1 MKAHRAPLDIGR
13 LQVSAEKGFSGYL
26 KTIDSGFL
34 MIDSFMIH
42 YLRAGA
48 GGPPLI
54 LVHGGG
60 MWLYSFRHN
69 IPALSGHFSV
79 FALDMPGYG
88 YTLPLPTRQHYG
100 LEDTSKVLLQFMDRL
115 GIDRAS
121 FLGHSWGGG
130 WVLHFA
136 HRHPERVE
144 KLVLID
150 SSGLDVRDV
159 IEWELLKYPLM
170 GTLLLR
176 LVTPGGVR
184 KRLVRSFY
192 RKELVTEEMVREVYL
207 PLRFAHNLQLQVR
220 IARHQDWS
228 ATERVLP
235 EIRHP
240 ALVIWGENDRYLPAG
255 LLGKFEKHM
264 KNIETLVLSRCGH
277 SAHEEYPAKVN
288 SLITGFL
295 AGKPS

>member
-1 MKAHRAPLDIGR
+1 VRAG
-13 LQVSAEKGFSGYL
+13 KGFSGYL

-34 MIDSFMIH
+34 MLDSFMVH
-42 YLRAGA
+42 YLRAGT
-48 GGPPLI
+48 GGSPLI

-69 IPALSGHFSV
+69 IPALSTYFSV
-79 FALDMPGYG
+79 IALDMPGYG
-88 YTLPLPTRQHYG
+88 YTLPLSARQRYG
-100 LEDTSKVLLQFMDRL
+100 LEDTSEVLLQFMNRL

-144 KLVLID
+144 KLVLVD

-159 IEWELLKYPLM
+159 IEWELLKCPVL
-170 GTLLLR
+170 GPLLLR
-176 LVTPGGVR
+176 LVTPGAVK
-184 KRLVRSFY
+184 KRLRRSFY
-192 RKELVTEEMVREVYL
+192 RKELVTEDMVHEVYL
-207 PLRFAHNLQLQVR
+207 PLRFEHNLNLQIQ

-228 ATERVLP
+228 ATGRALP

-240 ALVIWGENDRYLPAG
+240 ALVIWGENDRYLPVE
-255 LLGKFEKHM
+255 LLGEFEKRMENAESH
-264 KNIETLVLSRCGH
+264 VLNRCGH
-277 SAHEEYPAKVN
+277 SAHEEYPAEVN

-295 AGKPS
+295 KNKPS

>member
-1 MKAHRAPLDIGR
+1 MRAGT
-13 LQVSAEKGFSGYL
+13 GFSRYL

-34 MIDSFMIH
+34 MLDSFMIH
-42 YLRAGA
+42 YLRTGT
-48 GGPPLI
+48 GGSPLI

-69 IPALSGHFSV
+69 IPALSAHFSV

-88 YTLPLPTRQHYG
+88 YTLPLSARRCYG

-144 KLVLID
+144 KLVLVA

-159 IEWELLKYPLM
+159 VEWELLKCPLL
-170 GTLLLR
+170 GPLLLQ
-176 LVTPGGVR
+176 LVTPGTVK
-184 KRLVRSFY
+184 KRLRRSFHH
-192 RKELVTEEMVREVYL
+192 RELVTAEMVSEVYL
-207 PLRFAHNLQLQVR
+207 PLKFAHNIRFQTL

-228 ATERVLP
+228 ATERILP

-240 ALVIWGENDRYLPAG
+240 ALVIWGENDRYLPLE
-255 LLGKFEKHM
+255 LLGRFEKRM
-264 KNIETLVLSRCGH
+264 KNARPHLLNRCGH
-277 SAHEEYPAKVN
+277 SAHEEYPEEVN
-288 SLITGFL
+288 SLITCFL